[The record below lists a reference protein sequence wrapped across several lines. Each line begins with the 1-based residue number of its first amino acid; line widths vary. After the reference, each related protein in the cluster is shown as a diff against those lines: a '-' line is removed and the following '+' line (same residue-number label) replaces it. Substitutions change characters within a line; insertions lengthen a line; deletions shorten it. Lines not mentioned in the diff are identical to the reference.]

1 MGITKGIHGKTT
13 IQIEEKKIQKGEGK
27 EMGQKLGSMEKFL
40 GMRKPEGGPC
50 YESPKQEK
58 VSHTFKHLV

>member
-40 GMRKPEGGPC
+40 RTRKLEGG
-50 YESPKQEK
+50 
-58 VSHTFKHLV
+58 VML